1 MVSLPVFRADPA
13 QLTGAVGET
22 VRLTGAEAR
31 HAATVRRLAAG
42 ERLELVD
49 GQGLRVTGEVVRA
62 GTDQLELTITR
73 TEREPHRV
81 PELILV
87 QALAKGD
94 RDLQAVESCTEL
106 GVDAVVPW
114 QAERSIARLR
124 PERQSKQLAK
134 WESTL
139 VSAAKQSRRA
149 RWPRLQEPVTSASLA
164 RRIAAETDTRW
175 LILHETAR
183 ERLAELTRTA
193 RPPADSSAAS
203 FADPGAERNAV
214 PVRPFPEART
224 VALIVGPEG
233 GVSERELASF
243 AQAGA
248 RPVLL
253 GPEVLR
259 SSTAGAAAVT
269 LLSAALGRW

>member
-31 HAATVRRLAAG
+31 HAATVRRLSPG

-49 GQGLRVTGEVVRA
+49 GEGLRVTGQIVRA
-62 GTDQLELTITR
+62 GADQLELTITG

-124 PERQSKQLAK
+124 PERRSKQLAK
-134 WESTL
+134 WDSAL

-149 RWPRLQEPVTSASLA
+149 RWPRLQEPVTSASLT
-164 RRIAAETDTRW
+164 RRIAAEPETRW

-183 ERLAELTRTA
+183 ERLAELAWTA
-193 RPPADSSAAS
+193 RPPAD
-203 FADPGAERNAV
+203 PGGDRGTQRNAV
-214 PVRPFPEART
+214 PDRPFPEARA

-243 AQAGA
+243 VRAGA